1 MRLLIE
7 VEGEEAVE
15 VMEQFQGL
23 IQRLEEL
30 GSDLNELKG
39 QLKELVDA
47 KTKGS

>member
-15 VMEQFQGL
+15 FMEQFQGL
-23 IQRLEEL
+23 LKTLEEL
-30 GSDLNELKG
+30 SEELNEFKD

-47 KTKGS
+47 NKKV